1 VTTPPTRGEEG
12 RWRRAAHSRGIDLF
26 FSWQQRLLYA
36 ALVAAL
42 AAAPFV
48 VPQFWLGEL
57 GYVFILAIAAVGL
70 MLLSGYTGLV
80 SLCHA
85 AFVGIGAYAN
95 AHLLKLGVP
104 FVVTLPAAAALAGI
118 AGIALGLPMLRLS
131 GLYLAIGTYA
141 FGLIVEQVF
150 IHWEG
155 VTNGFRGLQVPR
167 PTVLGVD
174 LADGVPFYFLCLA
187 ILMLA
192 MIGGINLLRSPTG
205 RAFVAIRDSA
215 VAAQSLGVHVAYHK
229 TMAFGLSAVFGGLA
243 GALLS
248 HKLGY
253 LAPDVFG
260 TQYSI
265 QLLVLIVVGGMGSM
279 SGVVYG
285 AIFVAGLPQALAFA
299 RDVLPPKIAQLP
311 GLEAGLFGL
320 ILVLCIL
327 YEPHGIHGRWRK
339 IRGWLLAPGVAPV
352 GTVQRKAYAKSER
365 LV

>member
-1 VTTPPTRGEEG
+1 M
-12 RWRRAAHSRGIDLF
+12 AARH
-26 FSWQQRLLYA
+26 WLLYF

-48 VPQFWLGEL
+48 LPTFWLGEL
-57 GYVFILAIAAVGL
+57 GYVYILAIAAVGL

-80 SLCHA
+80 SLSHA

-95 AHLLKLGVP
+95 AYLLKLGLP
-104 FVVTLPAAAALAGI
+104 FILTLPAAAALAGVS
-118 AGIALGLPMLRLS
+118 GIALGLPMLRLS

-150 IHWEG
+150 IHWES

-167 PTVLGVD
+167 PVMLGVD
-174 LADGVPFYFLCLA
+174 LGEGLPFYFLCLA
-187 ILMLA
+187 ILVLA

-265 QLLVLIVVGGMGSM
+265 QLLVLIVVGGLGSM
-279 SGVVYG
+279 AGVVYG

-327 YEPHGIHGRWRK
+327 YEPHGIHGRWVK
-339 IRGWLLAPGVAPV
+339 IRGWLRAPGVAAA

>member
-1 VTTPPTRGEEG
+1 VNGL
-12 RWRRAAHSRGIDLF
+12 DLF
-26 FSWQQRLLYA
+26 LSWRHRLVYVTLT
-36 ALVAAL
+36 LAL

-48 VPQFWLGEL
+48 LPRFWLGEL
-57 GYVFILAIAAVGL
+57 GYVYILAIAAVGL

-80 SLCHA
+80 SLSHA

-95 AHLLKLGVP
+95 AYLLKLGLP
-104 FVVTLPAAAALAGI
+104 FALTLPAAAAIAGI

-150 IHWEG
+150 IHWEV

-167 PTVLGVD
+167 PMMLGVD
-174 LADGVPFYFLCLA
+174 FGDGLPFYFLCLA
-187 ILMLA
+187 ILVLA
-192 MIGGINLLRSPTG
+192 MMGGVNLLRSPTG

-215 VAAQSLGVHVAYHK
+215 VAAQALGVHIAYHK
-229 TMAFGLSAVFGGLA
+229 TIAFGLSAVFGGLA

-253 LAPDVFG
+253 LSPDVFG

-265 QLLVLIVVGGMGSM
+265 QLLVLIVVGGLGSM
-279 SGVVYG
+279 AGVIYG
-285 AIFVAGLPQALAFA
+285 AIFVAAVPQILAFA
-299 RDVLPPKIAQLP
+299 RDVLPPQVAQLP

-327 YEPHGIHGRWRK
+327 YEPHGIQGRWSKVRA
-339 IRGWLLAPGVAPV
+339 RLRSPGIPV
-352 GTVQRKAYAKSER
+352 PGTVQRKAYAKSER